1 MASPTK
7 LTPRELR
14 ACSPREKALY
24 RRQQRSFGVKDGQ
37 LFWERNGINDKSSEK
52 HGSTL
57 LVLREWSIINDISSG
72 FQEKTFLA
80 LVTESDGRMYL
91 RQGHRFLG
99 EFDDG
104 ITDRLSS

>member
-1 MASPTK
+1 MESPPT

-24 RRQQRSFGVKDGQ
+24 RRQLRTFGVKDGQ
-37 LFWERNGINDKSSEK
+37 LFWERNGVNDRSSGE

-57 LVLREWSIINDISSG
+57 LIIREWSVIHTDSG
-72 FQEKTFLA
+72 FSEKTFLA
-80 LVTESDGRMYL
+80 LVTEADGSMHL
-91 RQGHRFLG
+91 RQNHRFLT

-104 ITDRLSS
+104 CTDRLSF